1 MAAKDAARYAKEMAA
16 YKPSAKFAE
25 ELEAAKKK
33 SKHQPRLKDVCS
45 SGPVLC
51 VCHPC
56 AD

>member
-45 SGPVLC
+45 SRPVLC